1 MEKDATQP
9 EEEGSLGLGNGRGPK
24 ASDPYKLA
32 LTVTWK
38 TIWTLGEIGQKRLKK
53 GQDLTRDQL
62 ICEAIDLLSARENGP
77 RGAAK
82 SEEAGAR

>member
-1 MEKDATQP
+1 MERDVTQP
-9 EEEGSLGLGNGRGPK
+9 EEEGSQGQGNGRGPK
-24 ASDPYKLA
+24 PSDPYKLA

-62 ICEAIDLLSARENGP
+62 ICEAIELLSERETGP
-77 RGAAK
+77 R
-82 SEEAGAR
+82 AGAKTPEAAAR